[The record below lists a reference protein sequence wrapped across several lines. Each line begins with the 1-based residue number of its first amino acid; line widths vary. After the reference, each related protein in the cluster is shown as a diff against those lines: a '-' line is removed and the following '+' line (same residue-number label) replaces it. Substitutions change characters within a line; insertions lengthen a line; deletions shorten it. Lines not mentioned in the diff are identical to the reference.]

1 MNDKVEKKGKEQRS
15 LPVSPLQPCSHCEG
29 CSAFKQP
36 VTGYCRVSFLH
47 RVIIEVLEVG
57 HKLGSLLF
65 HGWTYE
71 WGPLLGLAEI
81 INNGKEAKHQLAIQE
96 DSGLHTHAHTP
107 SEEDITP
114 QASITLVGNH
124 VLEPLGIF

>member
-1 MNDKVEKKGKEQRS
+1 MNDKVEKEGKEPRS

-29 CSAFKQP
+29 CSAFEQP
-36 VTGYCRVSFLH
+36 VTDYCRVSFLH
-47 RVIIEVLEVG
+47 RVITEVLEVG

-65 HGWTYE
+65 HGRTYE
-71 WGPLLGLAEI
+71 WGPFLGLAEI
-81 INNGKEAKHQLAIQE
+81 INNVKEAKYQLVIQE
-96 DSGLHTHAHTP
+96 DSQLHTHTHP